1 MCCCLFVP
9 HLLQA
14 AVRQPDTTFTCRLCR
29 LSAAQALTA
38 GLVASLLK
46 AALTDTSV
54 CSMRGSVHAL
64 CELLP
69 GARDLTAD
77 QLQVLS
83 HAALRYPESSTVAH
97 LFTWSPAAQ
106 DLPRPQLVSGWG
118 PSPNHLP
125 RPQLVSRR
133 GPSPHHLPRP
143 QLVSGRGPP
152 PNHLPRPQ
160 LVSRRGPSP
169 HHLPRPQLVSRA
181 ATCAANTMP
190 HQQASSAPVSPF
202 AAYSKQPLSMAHAA
216 FAAGADITVA
226 QEQLS
231 ASSVELENSTW
242 LAGRAQSEALFEGL
256 VREQTTATCS
266 MDIVCVQGA
275 LVTLRQARKKQ
286 AVAAAAAASAPAARA
301 QATVAPTAA
310 AEMTSRSRIEDA
322 STQLLPAAPLSASPQ
337 SAGSACSTAGSGPPP
352 GFEHYGAQRVRR
364 LVDDVAAT
372 AAAAYVPA
380 TVAATAAHSTSATCS
395 TASSGPPPGF
405 EHWVTQRRRPVDD
418 GKRLR
423 TADDAGCWQQSLL
436 DCAPRA
442 AVTIR
447 VLAYDPSGSED
458 TSTPAS
464 TEAQSA
470 AAASHFLSQS
480 VGSDLCRDG
489 TGNTGSGYPRV
500 SNSTAGEGLSRF
512 GTAEWEQMVLAGWA

>member
-118 PSPNHLP
+118 PS
-125 RPQLVSRR
+125 
-133 GPSPHHLPRP
+133 
-143 QLVSGRGPP
+143 